1 MDLSYTSQIPTT
13 EFIERRQNLLSQMK
27 ENTAAIIFSAQEQV
41 RNNDCHYPF
50 RQDSYFWYLTGFNE
64 PDSALLLIKANGATQ
79 SILFLRP
86 SDPLMETWHGRRLGL
101 QNAPQKLSIDNAYSI
116 DDFSTQFFKLT
127 KNLTALYHKNMQQ
140 VWGDKLLAES
150 KAEFSEICCWSPI
163 LDEMRLFKSANEIAL
178 MQQAGQISALAHIRA
193 MKQTRPNRTE
203 AEIEGEILHEF
214 SRFGAKFASYNSIVA
229 GVIMLVYCTILKMIK
244 P

>member
-1 MDLSYTSQIPTT
+1 M
-13 EFIERRQNLLSQMK
+13 LLVS
-27 ENTAAIIFSAQEQV
+27 
-41 RNNDCHYPF
+41 
-50 RQDSYFWYLTGFNE
+50 
-64 PDSALLLIKANGATQ
+64 
-79 SILFLRP
+79 
-86 SDPLMETWHGRRLGL
+86 
-101 QNAPQKLSIDNAYSI
+101 
-116 DDFSTQFFKLT
+116 
-127 KNLTALYHKNMQQ
+127 
-140 VWGDKLLAES
+140 
-150 KAEFSEICCWSPI
+150 I